1 MPFLPRRS
9 PEMIFNEVAP
19 QTPINKVDKTIT
31 VLSVILVGILPIY
44 YYRKGD
50 LETWI
55 NLTLTGE
62 KNLKYQNLIQM
73 FRLHTN
79 GRFS

>member
-19 QTPINKVDKTIT
+19 QTLINKVDKTIT

-50 LETWI
+50 LKTWI

>member
-1 MPFLPRRS
+1 MAYRKDIRCSQSGFAIGKTT
-9 PEMIFNEVAP
+9 EKAP

-50 LETWI
+50 L
-55 NLTLTGE
+55 
-62 KNLKYQNLIQM
+62 
-73 FRLHTN
+73 
-79 GRFS
+79 

>member
-31 VLSVILVGILPIY
+31 VLSVILVGIY

-50 LETWI
+50 LQTWI

-73 FRLHTN
+73 FQLRTN